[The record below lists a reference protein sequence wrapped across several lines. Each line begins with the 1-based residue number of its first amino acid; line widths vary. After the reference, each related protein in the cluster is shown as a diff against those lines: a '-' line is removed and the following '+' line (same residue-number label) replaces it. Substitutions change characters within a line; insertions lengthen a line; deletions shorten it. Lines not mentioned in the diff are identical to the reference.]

1 MNKKIFTVKG
11 YLLDDEQMKIVKS
24 NAKNIL
30 VIAGAGS
37 GKSLTIVGKIKYL
50 IEVKRLREEEILC
63 ISFTND
69 SCNSLKSS
77 ILKELG
83 CNVDVLT
90 FHKLALNILKDA
102 NLNYFIAENSLL
114 KFVVS
119 EFINYVFVNDSFYKI
134 VVLRYFGFTLLFRN
148 VNVLYENIVID
159 SRLAWH
165 FIPKSFKVFIDV
177 NWKTAGERLLKAER
191 ETEKAENLDHAI
203 KILKKRWKTENERY
217 LSLYNINNLDK
228 SQYDLVIKSDNKTIE
243 EISHKIFLSYKKF
256 MQKA

>member
-1 MNKKIFTVKG
+1 MIITITGKPC
-11 YLLDDEQMKIVKS
+11 
-24 NAKNIL
+24 
-30 VIAGAGS
+30 S
-37 GKSLTIVGKIKYL
+37 GKGSVSKHFCAKYGFQYISTGNMFRELAKLNGYDDILEFQMNENVKEIDNQIDDRIAALGKEK
-50 IEVKRLREEEILC
+50 
-63 ISFTND
+63 
-69 SCNSLKSS
+69 
-77 ILKELG
+77 
-83 CNVDVLT
+83 
-90 FHKLALNILKDA
+90 
-102 NLNYFIAENSLL
+102 
-114 KFVVS
+114 
-119 EFINYVFVNDSFYKI
+119 
-134 VVLRYFGFTLLFRN
+134 
-148 VNVLYENIVID
+148 LYENIIID

-217 LSLYNINNLDK
+217 LSLYNINNLDR